1 MYTWS
6 KIFWHS
12 DRESEPQFMIIDKL
26 LAGAVKIY
34 LRSQVEQ
41 VKNIKVKITAKD
53 RQILS
58 GQLPQV
64 FIAASSAVYQGIYL
78 RQLAVTGKNILL
90 NLPEILERK
99 PLRLLEPIKVQVQ
112 ALLTE
117 SDLQSSLGSELFL
130 SALAD
135 FWHDLRLQQE
145 LSLSDY
151 SEITWQTITL
161 QENLVVMAGKL
172 QRSEEEDI
180 FVQITTDLQLF
191 NQQTLIFTLLDVEGI
206 PELGNQEWQPL
217 KIDLG
222 DGVAIADLSISQDKL
237 FASAEITIFP

>member
-1 MYTWS
+1 M
-6 KIFWHS
+6 
-12 DRESEPQFMIIDKL
+12 
-26 LAGAVKIY
+26 
-34 LRSQVEQ
+34 
-41 VKNIKVKITAKD
+41 
-53 RQILS
+53 
-58 GQLPQV
+58 
-64 FIAASSAVYQGIYL
+64 
-78 RQLAVTGKNILL
+78 
-90 NLPEILERK
+90 
-99 PLRLLEPIKVQVQ
+99 
-112 ALLTE
+112 
-117 SDLQSSLGSELFL
+117 